1 MNNRHLLT
9 EARSLVIKIGSSL
22 ITRDGQGL
30 AEDEIHRW
38 AEQMARLM
46 AAGRQLVLVSSGS
59 VAEGMARLGWQERP
73 HALHNLQAAAAVGQM
88 GLIQS
93 YEATFKKHN
102 LRTAQ
107 VLLSHDDLADRRRY
121 LNARSTLKTL
131 MNLNVVPIVNEND
144 TVATE
149 EIRFGDNDSL
159 AAMVANLIEADV
171 LVILTDQEGL
181 FDQDPREN
189 SNASLIS
196 EATTDDPKLQSMAGP
211 GPGRLGRGGMLTK
224 VQAARTA
231 ARSGTHTAIMSGRVD
246 KGLLRLLLDGET
258 IGTLLTAREE
268 PLAAR
273 KQWLA
278 GRLIPKGTLVLDSGA
293 VKALRETGRSLLPVG
308 VIDVQGRFRRG
319 DLVKCVDNQD
329 LEIARGLVNY
339 SSEETARIKGR
350 TSQEL
355 ESLLGYIDEP
365 ELIHRDNLV
374 ITV

>member
-38 AEQMARLM
+38 AEQMAQLM
-46 AAGRQLVLVSSGS
+46 AGGRQLVLVSSGS
-59 VAEGMARLGWQERP
+59 VAEGMARLGWRERP

-93 YEATFKKHN
+93 YETTFKKHN

-189 SNASLIS
+189 PGASLIG
-196 EATTDDPKLQSMAGP
+196 EATTDNPNLMAMAGT

-224 VQAARTA
+224 IQAARTA

-246 KGLLRLLLDGET
+246 KGLLRLLNGEPV
-258 IGTLLTAREE
+258 GTLLTAREE

-278 GRLIPKGTLVLDSGA
+278 GRLVPKGVLVLDTGA

-308 VIDVQGRFRRG
+308 VIAVQGQFRRG
-319 DLVKCVDNQD
+319 DLVKCVDDQGH
-329 LEIARGLVNY
+329 EIARGLVNY
-339 SSEETARIKGR
+339 GAEETARVKGR
-350 TSQEL
+350 GSQEL

-374 ITV
+374 ITI

>member
-22 ITRDGQGL
+22 ITRDGRGL

-46 AAGRQLVLVSSGS
+46 ADGRQLVLVSSGS
-59 VAEGMARLGWQERP
+59 VAEGMARLGWHDRP
-73 HALHNLQAAAAVGQM
+73 RALHNLQAAAAVGQM

-131 MNLNVVPIVNEND
+131 MHLNVVPIVNEND

-171 LVILTDQEGL
+171 LVILTDQQGL
-181 FDQDPREN
+181 FDRDPREN
-189 SNASLIS
+189 PGATLIS
-196 EATTDDPKLQSMAGP
+196 EATTDDPNLLSMAGG

-231 ARSGTHTAIMSGRVD
+231 ARSGTHTAIISGRVD
-246 KGLLRLLLDGET
+246 KGLLRLLSGEP

-278 GRLIPKGTLVLDSGA
+278 GRLVPKGTLVLDNGA

-308 VIDVQGRFRRG
+308 VVAVQGQFRRG
-319 DLVKCVDNQD
+319 DLVKCVDNKNQ
-329 LEIARGLVNY
+329 EVARGLVNY

-350 TSQEL
+350 ASQEL

-374 ITV
+374 ISV

>member
-22 ITRDGQGL
+22 ITRDGRGL

-46 AAGRQLVLVSSGS
+46 ADGRQLVLVSSGS
-59 VAEGMARLGWQERP
+59 VAEGMARLGWHDRP
-73 HALHNLQAAAAVGQM
+73 RALHNLQAAAAVGQM

-131 MNLNVVPIVNEND
+131 MHLNVVPIVNEND

-171 LVILTDQEGL
+171 LVILTDQQGL
-181 FDQDPREN
+181 FDRDPREN
-189 SNASLIS
+189 PGATLIS
-196 EATTDDPKLQSMAGP
+196 EATTDDPSLLSMAG
-211 GPGRLGRGGMLTK
+211 GGSGRLGRGGMLTK

-231 ARSGTHTAIMSGRVD
+231 SRSGTHTAIISGRVE
-246 KGLLRLLLDGET
+246 KGLLQLLSGEL
-258 IGTLLTAREE
+258 IGTLLTARQE

-278 GRLIPKGTLVLDSGA
+278 GRLVPKGTLVLDNGA

-308 VIDVQGRFRRG
+308 VVAVQGQFRRG
-319 DLVKCVDNQD
+319 DLVKCVDNKNQ
-329 LEIARGLVNY
+329 EVARGLVNY
-339 SSEETARIKGR
+339 NSEETARIKGR
-350 TSQEL
+350 ASQEL

>member
-1 MNNRHLLT
+1 MNNRHSLT

-22 ITRDGQGL
+22 ITRDGRGL

-46 AAGRQLVLVSSGS
+46 ADGRQLVLVSSGS
-59 VAEGMARLGWQERP
+59 VAEGMARLGWRERP

-93 YEATFKKHN
+93 YETTFKKHN

-131 MNLNVVPIVNEND
+131 MSLNVVPIVNEND

-181 FDQDPREN
+181 FDKDPREN
-189 SNASLIS
+189 PDASLVS
-196 EATTDDPKLQSMAGP
+196 EATTDDPSLQTMAG
-211 GPGRLGRGGMLTK
+211 GGSGRLGRGGMLTK
-224 VQAARTA
+224 IQAARTA
-231 ARSGTHTAIMSGRVD
+231 ARSGTHTAIMSGRVE
-246 KGLLRLLLDGET
+246 KGLLRLLSGEPV
-258 IGTLLTAREE
+258 GTLLTAREE

-278 GRLIPKGTLVLDSGA
+278 GRLVPKGTLILDNGA

-308 VIDVQGRFRRG
+308 VVAVQGQFRRG
-319 DLVKCVDNQD
+319 DLVKCVDDKNH
-329 LEIARGLVNY
+329 EVARGLVNY
-339 SSEETARIKGR
+339 SSEETVRIRGR
-350 TSQEL
+350 ASQEL

-374 ITV
+374 ISV